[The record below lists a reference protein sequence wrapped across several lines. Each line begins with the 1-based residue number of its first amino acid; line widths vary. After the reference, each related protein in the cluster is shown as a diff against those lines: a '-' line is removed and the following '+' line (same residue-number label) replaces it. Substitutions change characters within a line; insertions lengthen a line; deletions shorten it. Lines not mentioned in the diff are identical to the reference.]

1 MRLLNHSETAF
12 DDDLNY
18 FSSLDLVKNKSVE
31 FPCRDFGQKVGPCEI
46 VKRTYVNIKILG
58 GIYKILQGM
67 SEQSTIGV

>member
-12 DDDLNY
+12 DDDFNY
-18 FSSLDLVKNKSVE
+18 FSSFDLVKNKNVE
-31 FPCRDFGQKVGPCEI
+31 FPCWDFGQKVGPCEI